1 MTTNEIY
8 KQIQIETD
16 ACVES
21 KIKTLRLKPRRAYE
35 PQCRLEATRKYQ
47 NQLNQEMN
55 ENELVMDSIQS
66 KLLAGDNTILIT
78 LVIGLA
84 IIFITYYLLF
94 K

>member
-1 MTTNEIY
+1 MTANEIY
-8 KQIQIETD
+8 KQIEIETA
-16 ACVES
+16 ACIER
-21 KIKTLRLKPRRAYE
+21 KKDFWDFKPRRAYE
-35 PQCRLEATRKYQ
+35 PQCRLDATARYQ
-47 NQLNQEMN
+47 SQLAQEMN